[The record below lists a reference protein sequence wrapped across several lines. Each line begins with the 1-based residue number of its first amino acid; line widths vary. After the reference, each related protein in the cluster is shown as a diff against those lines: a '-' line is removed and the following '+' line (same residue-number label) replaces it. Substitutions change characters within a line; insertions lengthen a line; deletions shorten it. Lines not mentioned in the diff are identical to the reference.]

1 MLYSLLKMIAD
12 AATTILGGACL
23 LRFWIQV
30 TRARPPMQLA
40 QLLLQVTDWF
50 VKPLRKSI
58 PGWGGYDWSTL
69 IAAVLMAIVSALFD
83 TWLINF
89 FSPRIILFLTA
100 LSLLNWIVYG
110 FMALL
115 FIEVIFSWIN
125 PYHPVAG
132 FVRDMNRP
140 LLQPV
145 RRILPTLG
153 GFDFSALV
161 VFFLL
166 QFISRMATN
175 LILSNL
181 I

>member
-1 MLYSLLKMIAD
+1 
-12 AATTILGGACL
+12 
-23 LRFWIQV
+23 
-30 TRARPPMQLA
+30 
-40 QLLLQVTDWF
+40 
-50 VKPLRKSI
+50 
-58 PGWGGYDWSTL
+58 
-69 IAAVLMAIVSALFD
+69 MAIVSALFD